1 MLEAQRSVGRF
12 EILEEIGRGGMAV
25 VYLARQTDLGRQVA
39 LKELGSFHASEQAFA
54 ERFVLESRV
63 VGSLNHP
70 NVVTAYDYF
79 EHEGTPYIAMEY
91 VEGGALRRWIGNLSL
106 AQVAGVFEGV
116 LAGLAHAAKRG
127 IVHRDLKPENL
138 MVTGDGTIKIAD
150 FGIAKAL
157 NQATVGRLLTAT
169 GTTVGTPT
177 YMAPEQAMGQD
188 VGPWTDLYSVGVIA
202 YEMLIGR
209 VPFHHVDT
217 PMAILMSHVNEPIP
231 APRSVRPDLDPEL
244 ASWIERLLAK
254 KPEDRIQGAHRAWD
268 ELEEIVIRILGSALA
283 SRSPARRARGTWGGH
298 LGSAAHARALR
309 PRVGGRV
316 DTTAGPR
323 KAEPAQVPP
332 EAAATRPPQER
343 PAPGPATSFR
353 WPAAERRRGKAI
365 LIGLA
370 AALAFVA
377 LVAGGFALAS
387 SGSDDE
393 AGPNPPPPTV
403 TVTTQTETEPEPPPP
418 PRPLGPLARSTSVAE
433 TPTSVLATIKFSRF
447 RLAPASFAVTDRK
460 LVDGSARVL
469 IAQRG
474 LESAIGSNVLAGLE
488 LRPREARNRL
498 TVNLSAAP
506 DAFTTVEARRSA
518 NGRTLLIVATK
529 KPVARPDEDAGTDVD
544 GDATGGGTTG
554 GGGGGGTTGGGGG
567 SGCGRHRNCP

>member
-1 MLEAQRSVGRF
+1 VLEAQRTVGRF
-12 EILEEIGRGGMAV
+12 EILQEIGRGGMAV

-39 LKELGSFHASEQAFA
+39 LKELGSFHAADQAFA

-91 VEGGALRRWIGNLSL
+91 VEGGALRPWMGKLSL

-127 IVHRDLKPENL
+127 VVHRDLKPENL
-138 MVTGDGTIKIAD
+138 MVTADGTIKIAD

-177 YMAPEQAMGQD
+177 YMAPEQAMGRD

-202 YEMLIGR
+202 YEMLVGR
-209 VPFHHVDT
+209 VPFHDVDT

-244 ASWIERLLAK
+244 AAWIERVLAK

-268 ELEEIVIRILGSALA
+268 ELEEIVIRILGPRWRREARLIEPIA
-283 SRSPARRARGTWGGH
+283 PGAVTDDQPLTPAPFDPESDEAIQTFVQAQTPP
-298 LGSAAHARALR
+298 S
-309 PRVGGRV
+309 V
-316 DTTAGPR
+316 
-323 KAEPAQVPP
+323 EPTLPP
-332 EAAATRPPQER
+332 EQ
-343 PAPGPATSFR
+343 PAPGPETSFR
-353 WPAAERRRGKAI
+353 WPTAERPPRKALAI
-365 LIGLA
+365 AVGGALALVSLLAGGLA
-370 AALAFVA
+370 FAFA
-377 LVAGGFALAS
+377 AGGD
-387 SGSDDE
+387 GE
-393 AGPNPPPPTV
+393 AAPPLPTV
-403 TVTTQTETEPEPPPP
+403 TVTTQTEPDDEPPPP
-418 PRPLGPLARSTSVAE
+418 PPPPGPLARSTSVQV
-433 TPTSVLATIKFSRF
+433 TPGSVLAKIRF
-447 RLAPASFAVTDRK
+447 ARARLGPASFAVTDRS
-460 LVDGSARVL
+460 LSDGSARVL
-469 IAQRG
+469 VAQRG
-474 LESAIGSNVLAGLE
+474 IESAIGSNALAGLE
-488 LRPREARNRL
+488 LRPRTARNRL
-498 TVNLSAAP
+498 TVALSATRG
-506 DAFTTVEARRSA
+506 AFTTVEARRSA

-529 KPVARPDEDAGTDVD
+529 KPVPPVDGGTDVD
-544 GDATGGGTTG
+544 GGDVGGGGGTTG
-554 GGGGGGTTGGGGG
+554 GGGTAGGGGGGGG

>member
-91 VEGGALRRWIGNLSL
+91 VEGGALRRWMRTLSL

-138 MVTGDGTIKIAD
+138 MVTGDGTIKIGD

-254 KPEDRIQGAHRAWD
+254 KPDDRIQGAHRAWE
-268 ELEEIVIRILGSALA
+268 ELEEIVIRILGPRWRREARLVEPVAPGVVTSDQPLT
-283 SRSPARRARGTWGGH
+283 PAPFDPESEDE
-298 LGSAAHARALR
+298 L
-309 PRVGGRV
+309 

-323 KAEPAQVPP
+323 RAEPAQVPP
-332 EAAATRPPQER
+332 EAAATRPPQETISARAGDELPVADRRAPAREGDSDRARCGNRFRCSRGRGLRACVVRFGRRSEAQPSTTHRHSHDSNGDRARTASSSTAARSACAKHVGRGDADVRIGDDQVR
-343 PAPGPATSFR
+343 PFSPGSGELRRDRPKA
-353 WPAAERRRGKAI
+353 RRRVGPRVDR
-365 LIGLA
+365 A
-370 AALAFVA
+370 ARPRVRDREQC
-377 LVAGGFALAS
+377 AGRSRA
-387 SGSDDE
+387 
-393 AGPNPPPPTV
+393 PP
-403 TVTTQTETEPEPPPP
+403 
-418 PRPLGPLARSTSVAE
+418 ARSPQPSHRESV
-433 TPTSVLATIKFSRF
+433 
-447 RLAPASFAVTDRK
+447 
-460 LVDGSARVL
+460 
-469 IAQRG
+469 
-474 LESAIGSNVLAGLE
+474 
-488 LRPREARNRL
+488 
-498 TVNLSAAP
+498 
-506 DAFTTVEARRSA
+506 RS
-518 NGRTLLIVATK
+518 T
-529 KPVARPDEDAGTDVD
+529 
-544 GDATGGGTTG
+544 
-554 GGGGGGTTGGGGG
+554 
-567 SGCGRHRNCP
+567 